1 MVTAGVGN
9 RGAEEWSQGREISRD
24 TGGKKSHFEII
35 TGLSLAKAKY
45 IFGEQALRIPHFLS
59 SSATA
64 DFGEKPLFPISLF
77 CLVIETQIKGEAAPP
92 MVWSMMARDL
102 GASGEAQ
109 SMQGSQKAS
118 NNQVLALCNGSSR
131 KGAGLQA
138 ASLSLL

>member
-1 MVTAGVGN
+1 MQKS
-9 RGAEEWSQGREISRD
+9 GAREGKFPGTQEE
-24 TGGKKSHFEII
+24 KKSHFEII
-35 TGLSLAKAKY
+35 TGMSLAKAKY

-64 DFGEKPLFPISLF
+64 DFGKKPLFPISLF